1 MAKLGL
7 DEQEPDTRPA
17 QWGNPV
23 QNIPAISGILG
34 SRGILFHCDAA
45 QAPCAMDMGKLAA
58 HADLVS
64 LSGHKMYG
72 PQGIG
77 ALYIRRDL
85 QPRSLAGRP
94 LAGFRA
100 TPSRRNWPGFAL
112 RPWGSRRNPV
122 LYGMVVYAMSF
133 KNPLLHRQST
143 LRKRRLGEGFRPDF

>member
-1 MAKLGL
+1 MAKLGP
-7 DEQEPDTRPA
+7 DEQESDTRPA

-72 PQGIG
+72 PSGFV
-77 ALYIRRDL
+77 Y
-85 QPRSLAGRP
+85 SLEVWP
-94 LAGFRA
+94 E
-100 TPSRRNWPGFAL
+100 SHWPGFAL
-112 RPWGSRRNPV
+112 RQADV
-122 LYGMVVYAMSF
+122 I
-133 KNPLLHRQST
+133 QSYT
-143 LRKRRLGEGFRPDF
+143 AW

>member
-58 HADLVS
+58 HADLNQS
-64 LSGHKMYG
+64 HGEM
-72 PQGIG
+72 
-77 ALYIRRDL
+77 RR
-85 QPRSLAGRP
+85 
-94 LAGFRA
+94 
-100 TPSRRNWPGFAL
+100 W
-112 RPWGSRRNPV
+112 WGSND
-122 LYGMVVYAMSF
+122 GAGSF
-133 KNPLLHRQST
+133 SKN
-143 LRKRRLGEGFRPDF
+143 G

>member
-1 MAKLGL
+1 MAKLGP
-7 DEQEPDTRPA
+7 DEQESDTRPA

-85 QPRSLAGRP
+85 QPGSLAGKP

-100 TPSRRNWPGFAL
+100 TPDRRITAF
-112 RPWGSRRNPV
+112 
-122 LYGMVVYAMSF
+122 YGMVYM
-133 KNPLLHRQST
+133 
-143 LRKRRLGEGFRPDF
+143 

>member
-58 HADLVS
+58 HADLEVWPES
-64 LSGHKMYG
+64 H
-72 PQGIG
+72 
-77 ALYIRRDL
+77 
-85 QPRSLAGRP
+85 
-94 LAGFRA
+94 
-100 TPSRRNWPGFAL
+100 WPGFTL
-112 RPWGSRRNPV
+112 
-122 LYGMVVYAMSF
+122 
-133 KNPLLHRQST
+133 RQSDV
-143 LRKRRLGEGFRPDF
+143 FQSYAAQ

>member
-85 QPRSLAGRP
+85 QPRSLAGKP
-94 LAGFRA
+94 LAGFCA
-100 TPSRRNWPGFAL
+100 TPIRRI
-112 RPWGSRRNPV
+112 PV
-122 LYGMVVYAMSF
+122 LCGTVV
-133 KNPLLHRQST
+133 HV
-143 LRKRRLGEGFRPDF
+143 LR

>member
-85 QPRSLAGRP
+85 QPSTTTTGLRWRLHPAFAAGGAASLVGTASP
-94 LAGFRA
+94 FVA
-100 TPSRRNWPGFAL
+100 
-112 RPWGSRRNPV
+112 
-122 LYGMVVYAMSF
+122 
-133 KNPLLHRQST
+133 
-143 LRKRRLGEGFRPDF
+143 

>member
-58 HADLVS
+58 HADLS
-64 LSGHKMYG
+64 ASQDTRCTGRRASGRFTSEETH
-72 PQGIG
+72 P
-77 ALYIRRDL
+77 
-85 QPRSLAGRP
+85 PRSLAGKP
-94 LAGFRA
+94 LAGFCA
-100 TPSRRNWPGFAL
+100 TPIRRK
-112 RPWGSRRNPV
+112 PV
-122 LYGMVVYAMSF
+122 LWGTVV
-133 KNPLLHRQST
+133 HV
-143 LRKRRLGEGFRPDF
+143 LR

>member
-85 QPRSLAGRP
+85 QPRSLAGKP

-100 TPSRRNWPGFAL
+100 TPDRRI
-112 RPWGSRRNPV
+112 PV
-122 LYGMVVYAMSF
+122 LYGPVVLFSVNYFCRLASIILAGSPPVSDHAAG
-133 KNPLLHRQST
+133 PLRCGSWA
-143 LRKRRLGEGFRPDF
+143 RRIQG

>member
-85 QPRSLAGRP
+85 QPSITTSVRDRI
-94 LAGFRA
+94 
-100 TPSRRNWPGFAL
+100 T
-112 RPWGSRRNPV
+112 V
-122 LYGMVVYAMSF
+122 
-133 KNPLLHRQST
+133 
-143 LRKRRLGEGFRPDF
+143 

>member
-85 QPRSLAGRP
+85 QPRSLAGKAIGRVSRYAKQTYSSLIWP
-94 LAGFRA
+94 SSAVQRQLLLPVGVDYSCRF
-100 TPSRRNWPGFAL
+100 TPCF
-112 RPWGSRRNPV
+112 
-122 LYGMVVYAMSF
+122 
-133 KNPLLHRQST
+133 
-143 LRKRRLGEGFRPDF
+143 

>member
-85 QPRSLAGRP
+85 QPSITTTDCRIRWLTVLVHLRIGDLGKTAAALFQIQFP
-94 LAGFRA
+94 
-100 TPSRRNWPGFAL
+100 RRNHLA
-112 RPWGSRRNPV
+112 S
-122 LYGMVVYAMSF
+122 
-133 KNPLLHRQST
+133 
-143 LRKRRLGEGFRPDF
+143 